1 MPSGRST
8 RSIEDGVFE
17 YLEEQ
22 IELNNIQNIAFG
34 AHFYEYLKSS
44 KIKTW
49 MYPPESLSKN
59 VILTPNKVQITPSSF
74 DLNPIKIINLE

>member
-8 RSIEDGVFE
+8 KGIDDGVFE

-22 IELNNIQNIAFG
+22 IEKNGIKNVAFG
-34 AHFYEYLKSS
+34 AHFIKYLRDS

-49 MYPPESLSKN
+49 LYEPEIFSKN

-74 DLNPIKIINLE
+74 NLNPIKIINL